1 MKKILS
7 ILVMLFAVVALTSCS
22 RGPVLYVLNW
32 NEYINEDLVS
42 AFEDEYGVRVVIDP
56 ADSNES
62 MYTKIKS
69 KTTNY
74 DIAIPSDYMVHK
86 LYNEGLLHELN
97 MEYLPNYVNAEFDPI
112 LENLRDGYFANNKN
126 FAVPYFWGTLGVMYN
141 TRVEGIE
148 ELVTENDWEVFFNS
162 ELTSGLKVSMYN
174 SSRDALAVAQL
185 HLDIDVNTKS
195 DVDLKSVEDLL
206 KAQNYSSWGTDDLK
220 TFVANGNTD
229 IALVYSG
236 DFFDILYASM
246 ESEEDINYDL
256 HVPTT
261 NNVWFDAMV
270 IPTTSSDVVMAHN
283 FINFMIDEDNAL
295 ENAFEIGYCPT
306 LKNVYEAISI
316 DPDYVDLI
324 NDYPYYPGI
333 VTEGYVYKD
342 LGVDVYQK
350 MEIILSNVKG

>member
-1 MKKILS
+1 MKKIFTLT
-7 ILVMLFAVVALTSCS
+7 LVFVALFALTSCKS
-22 RGPVLYVLNW
+22 GPVLYVLNW
-32 NEYINEDLVS
+32 NEYINEDLVA

-69 KTTNY
+69 KTTAY
-74 DIAIPSDYMVHK
+74 DVAIPSDYMVHK
-86 LYNEGLLHELN
+86 LYNEGLLHELD
-97 MEYLPNYVNAEFDPI
+97 MEYLPNYVDAEFDPI
-112 LENLRDGYFANNKN
+112 LEELRDGYFANNKKV
-126 FAVPYFWGTLGVMYN
+126 AVPYFWGSLGIMYN

-148 ELVTENDWEVFFNS
+148 ELVETNDWEVFFNS
-162 ELTSGLKVSMYN
+162 ELTNNLKVSMYN

-185 HLDIDVNTKS
+185 YLGIDVNTKL
-195 DVDLKSVEDLL
+195 DADLTRVENLL

-220 TFVANGNTD
+220 TFVANGNID

-283 FINFMIDEDNAL
+283 FINFMIDEENAL

-306 LKNVYEAISI
+306 LKNVYEIISK
-316 DPDYVDLI
+316 DADYVDLV

-333 VTEGYVYKD
+333 VTEGYIYKD
-342 LGVDVYQK
+342 LGVDIYQK